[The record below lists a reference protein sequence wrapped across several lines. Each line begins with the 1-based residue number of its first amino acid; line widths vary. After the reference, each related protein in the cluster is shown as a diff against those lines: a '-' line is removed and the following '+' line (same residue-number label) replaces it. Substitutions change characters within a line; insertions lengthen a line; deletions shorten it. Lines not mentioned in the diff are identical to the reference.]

1 MQTFNQKFIN
11 NWEILTTAKV
21 GFEFE
26 LYSNYAYLKTLEL
39 LNVHFSDV
47 NKVVWGF
54 NSYHSNF
61 TPTDKAFK
69 IEPDYSGGPDMLELV
84 TGPMSYVESRIV
96 LIKMLEFIKKYGYTD
111 NHSSIHINISF
122 NDNEHQIQNINP
134 LKLILDLN
142 EEVIY
147 DRFPNRRNNI
157 YCQSVQWII
166 PFQDYPDPETGI
178 NQLLSGLILP
188 EDTKYYGVNLSKKN
202 KGWLEWRYIGGKD
215 YEFKSD
221 SIIELLD
228 YFILQTYKSFE
239 PLNDESHIKLFSYLD
254 DNISWYMNYQSYDS
268 FLSNIDGIRLEYDG
282 SNDINKLRQYWHKI
296 KDTLFNIIK
305 KSKSGSLKDGL
316 FNYNSQINK
325 FEIIECNINDLWT
338 VNDVIFINC
347 LITNMTCYNCEILDS
362 EVQTSHIYDS
372 KIKGSKINTSKIANC
387 EVSDLSELNDCLFD
401 GNTLEDTKM
410 DGGVFRSGKI
420 GNNCEITMKTKMS
433 NKESFWNVYDPGN
446 KKISLKK

>member
-11 NWEILTTAKV
+11 NWEVLTTSKI

-26 LYSNYAYLKTLEL
+26 FYSNFAYLKTLEL
-39 LNVHFSDV
+39 LNIHFADV
-47 NKVVWGF
+47 NKIIWGF
-54 NSYHSNF
+54 NSYHSSF
-61 TPTDKAFK
+61 IPTDKEFK

-84 TGPMSYVESRIV
+84 TGPMTYVESRIV
-96 LIKMLEFIKKYGYTD
+96 LIKMLEFIKKYGFTD

-147 DRFPNRRNNI
+147 DRFPTRRNNI
-157 YCQSVQWII
+157 YCQSIQWII

-178 NQLLSGLILP
+178 NQIISGLILP

-215 YEFKSD
+215 YEFQSN

-228 YFILQTYKSFE
+228 YFIMQTYQSFNT
-239 PLNDESHIKLFSYLD
+239 LNEENNIKLFSYLD
-254 DNISWYMNYQSYDS
+254 DNISWYMNYQSYDQ
-268 FLSNIDGIRLEYDG
+268 FLSNMTGITVEYNGSSELETMRL
-282 SNDINKLRQYWHKI
+282 YWHKI
-296 KDTLFNIIK
+296 KDVLFDIIK
-305 KSKSGSLKDGL
+305 KSKTGSLKDGI
-316 FNYNSQINK
+316 FNYNSNINK
-325 FEIIECNINDLWT
+325 FEIFECNINDLCS
-338 VNDVIFINC
+338 VNNIIFINC
-347 LITNMTCYNCEILDS
+347 KITNMTCYDCEILDC
-362 EVQTSHIYDS
+362 EIQTSHIYDS
-372 KIKGSKINTSKIANC
+372 TIKGSIINTSKVANC
-387 EVSDLSELNDCLFD
+387 KVEEYSDLIECVFD

-420 GNNCEITMKTKMS
+420 GNNCEISIKTKMS
-433 NKESFWNVYDPGN
+433 TKDSFWSEYNPTN